1 MTMNNERKVI
11 ELEQGWA
18 FMQKGITKLK
28 NLLEGVPEQQ
38 FNSEEY
44 IMLYTYFYFSLS
56 SSSLGLP
63 FLLVKGF
70 GFVAD
75 FDTREFSISALLLS
89 LRGCGKRGSGSRE
102 KYLETSGIHD
112 GVWVFIYLFL
122 VAYSVCRI
130 VSGYSFFLDSACTG
144 QFTICVHRSLRK
156 ITHNSFTTD
165 IGSRLRSTSIVW
177 YVSRGTSLFPFPCFC
192 VCRER
197 WPFM

>member
-1 MTMNNERKVI
+1 MGRH
-11 ELEQGWA
+11 A
-18 FMQKGITKLK
+18 KGHHQAQESLGRST
-28 NLLEGVPEQQ
+28 GAADQ
-38 FNSEEY
+38 FRG
-44 IMLYTYFYFSLS
+44 IHHALHVFFILFSLS
-56 SSSLGLP
+56 LSLSLGLP
-63 FLLVKGF
+63 FLLTKGF

-112 GVWVFIYLFL
+112 RVWVFIYSFS
-122 VAYSVCRI
+122 VGYSVCRI

-144 QFTICVHRSLRK
+144 QFSICVHRSLRK
-156 ITHNSFTTD
+156 ITHNSFMTD
-165 IGSRLRSTSIVW
+165 IGSRLRSTSIAW
-177 YVSRGTSLFPFPCFC
+177 YVSRGTSLLPFPCFC

>member
-1 MTMNNERKVI
+1 LT
-11 ELEQGWA
+11 
-18 FMQKGITKLK
+18 
-28 NLLEGVPEQQ
+28 
-38 FNSEEY
+38 
-44 IMLYTYFYFSLS
+44 
-56 SSSLGLP
+56 
-63 FLLVKGF
+63 KGF

-112 GVWVFIYLFL
+112 RVWVFIYSFS
-122 VAYSVCRI
+122 VGYSVCRI

-144 QFTICVHRSLRK
+144 QFSICVHRSLRK
-156 ITHNSFTTD
+156 ITHNSFMTD
-165 IGSRLRSTSIVW
+165 IGSRLRSTSIAW
-177 YVSRGTSLFPFPCFC
+177 YVSRGTSLLPFPCFC